1 MQTIVPEA
9 LMLTIVSILCA
20 IFVVLINSLARVGI
34 QEGNIINS
42 SATKVV
48 SDFCNYDVAR
58 LDSKLVS
65 GSEVIRMVEQYKDV
79 YTLQYKY
86 IDNGASSVQS
96 VTDTSPF
103 NTDSWYNLSIVY
115 DDNDNVQS
123 ITIIQTNN

>member
-20 IFVVLINSLARVGI
+20 IFVILINSLARVGI
-34 QEGNIINS
+34 QEGNIVNS

-58 LDSKLVS
+58 LDAKLVS

-86 IDNGASSVQS
+86 
-96 VTDTSPF
+96 VTDSGMTTTGVSDTSHF

>member
-79 YTLQYKY
+79 YTLKYKY
-86 IDNGASSVQS
+86 VNGSYS
-96 VTDTSPF
+96 VTDTVLDTSPF
-103 NTDSWYNLSIVY
+103 STDRWYNITVKY
-115 DDNDNVQS
+115 DTNDKVQS
-123 ITIIQTNN
+123 ITITQTNN